1 MSHGK
6 TYRFCH
12 GTNINIAISSLDK
25 GHEDRG
31 HLRLAEVAA
40 DNLHLQWGE
49 AFLAF
54 DVVRGL
60 EVGHEG
66 GIGVEFAGEEAARGF
81 LATAVEIGHGK
92 VLLELVHNTEI
103 FD

>member
-66 GIGVEFAGEEAARGF
+66 GIGVEFAGEEAAGNLLVVAR
-81 LATAVEIGHGK
+81 EIASGQILFENK
-92 VLLELVHNTEI
+92 S
-103 FD
+103 